1 MKLRALEISEVN
13 SYIKRVLTN
22 DAILYN
28 LKVKGEIS
36 NFKVHS
42 SGNVYLSLKD
52 EKSKINCV
60 IFKSNYNK
68 DLQVDNGSK
77 VIAHGYIS
85 LYERDGSYQL
95 YINDIEIEG
104 LGDLYIEFNK
114 LKEQLSKEG
123 LFDVKYK
130 KTIPKIPKSIGVITS
145 ETGAVIRDIINV
157 IKRRYP
163 KVNIKL
169 YPVKVQGQQ
178 SKYDICEGIKFFNK
192 EKNVDTIIVGRGG
205 GSIEELWSFNEEMVA
220 REVFNSK
227 IPIISAVG
235 HETDVTIADYVSDLR
250 APTPSAAAELAVWD
264 YRIFENRISEYRF
277 KIERQM
283 AQRISYKRMQLLNYQ
298 TKLKYMHPGNKIREQ
313 RQRYV
318 DMYDRMC
325 MLMEQ
330 KILKSRHR
338 LAICIERM
346 NGLSPLGKL
355 NQGYSY
361 VEAETGQGKQVV
373 KSITQVKKDDQLSVY
388 VTDGM
393 IRVTVDD
400 AKEVTYGENK
410 INR

>member
-13 SYIKRVLTN
+13 SYIKRILTN

-60 IFKSNYNK
+60 IFKNNYNK
-68 DLQVDNGSK
+68 DLHLDNGSK
-77 VIAHGYIS
+77 VIANGYIS

-104 LGDLYIEFNK
+104 LGNLYIEFNK

-123 LFDVKYK
+123 LFDIKYK
-130 KTIPKIPKSIGVITS
+130 KSIPRMPKSIGVITS

-169 YPVKVQGQQ
+169 YPVNVQGSQ
-178 SKYDICEGIKFFNK
+178 SKYDICEGIKFFNNK
-192 EKNVDTIIVGRGG
+192 NNVDIIIVGRGG
-205 GSIEELWSFNEEMVA
+205 GSIEELWSFNEEIVA

-235 HETDVTIADYVSDLR
+235 HETDFTICDFVADMR
-250 APTPSAAAELAVWD
+250 APPPSAAAEIATPNLVD
-264 YRIFENRISEYRF
+264 LEYKLDNIKDRLNRSVINQVNLDKNRIDYVFEKIGNYLKLYTIKDKITQIDKIYDKINFEIENTIIIESE
-277 KIERQM
+277 KIKNTG
-283 AQRISYKRMQLLNYQ
+283 I
-298 TKLKYMHPGNKIREQ
+298 
-313 RQRYV
+313 
-318 DMYDRMC
+318 
-325 MLMEQ
+325 
-330 KILKSRHR
+330 ILH
-338 LAICIERM
+338 
-346 NGLSPLGKL
+346 NLSPLATL
-355 NQGYSY
+355 YIGYSIIHKEGKIINSIKQIKLKEELDIKLRDGNIKCN
-361 VEAETGQGKQVV
+361 VE
-373 KSITQVKKDDQLSVY
+373 SIEDE
-388 VTDGM
+388 
-393 IRVTVDD
+393 
-400 AKEVTYGENK
+400 EV
-410 INR
+410 

>member
-36 NFKVHS
+36 NFKVHG

-178 SKYDICEGIKFFNK
+178 SK
-192 EKNVDTIIVGRGG
+192 
-205 GSIEELWSFNEEMVA
+205 
-220 REVFNSK
+220 
-227 IPIISAVG
+227 
-235 HETDVTIADYVSDLR
+235 
-250 APTPSAAAELAVWD
+250 
-264 YRIFENRISEYRF
+264 
-277 KIERQM
+277 
-283 AQRISYKRMQLLNYQ
+283 
-298 TKLKYMHPGNKIREQ
+298 
-313 RQRYV
+313 
-318 DMYDRMC
+318 
-325 MLMEQ
+325 
-330 KILKSRHR
+330 
-338 LAICIERM
+338 
-346 NGLSPLGKL
+346 
-355 NQGYSY
+355 
-361 VEAETGQGKQVV
+361 
-373 KSITQVKKDDQLSVY
+373 
-388 VTDGM
+388 
-393 IRVTVDD
+393 
-400 AKEVTYGENK
+400 
-410 INR
+410 